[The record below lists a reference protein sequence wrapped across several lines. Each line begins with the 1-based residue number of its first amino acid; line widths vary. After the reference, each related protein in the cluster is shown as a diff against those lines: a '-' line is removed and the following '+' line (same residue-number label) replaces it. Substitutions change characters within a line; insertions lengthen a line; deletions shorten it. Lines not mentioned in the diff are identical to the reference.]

1 MFSVLKMEIDGTDI
15 QLQGTRIKSPVS
27 SNIIMNT
34 TSVLLPTEGTL
45 VNPILT
51 LKHML
56 WRLILKVF
64 LKLES
69 NFSCFT
75 IHSIIACFIGTV
87 SEDIP
92 NQDAKQC
99 CFHQCEKKQ
108 KGMGSQEKKEGKKW
122 QF

>member
-27 SNIIMNT
+27 SNNVMNT

-56 WRLILKVF
+56 
-64 LKLES
+64 
-69 NFSCFT
+69 
-75 IHSIIACFIGTV
+75 
-87 SEDIP
+87 
-92 NQDAKQC
+92 
-99 CFHQCEKKQ
+99 
-108 KGMGSQEKKEGKKW
+108 
-122 QF
+122 

>member
-56 WRLILKVF
+56 
-64 LKLES
+64 
-69 NFSCFT
+69 
-75 IHSIIACFIGTV
+75 
-87 SEDIP
+87 
-92 NQDAKQC
+92 
-99 CFHQCEKKQ
+99 
-108 KGMGSQEKKEGKKW
+108 
-122 QF
+122 